1 MKMRGNALAASEEQ
15 RLDAL
20 APFVLRSLRLDWTR
34 PYVMGIVNVTPDS
47 FSDGGNYNTVD
58 AALDHAEQLIEAGAD
73 LLDIGGESTRPNATA
88 IGAQEECDR
97 VLPVI
102 EKLAARFDTP
112 ISVDT
117 TKAIVA
123 KCAVSAGAEIV
134 NDVSGGSFDST
145 MFAAVEEVGAFYVC
159 GHVRGASLAEI
170 HNTAPATVSEIGEE
184 LQARLTLMPAA
195 LRQCSMVDPCIGFGK
210 SLNTNVA
217 LLAEAMALSTRLT
230 APILIG
236 ASRKR
241 FLGEITG
248 AQVGDR
254 DGATVGANL
263 AAVASGAHMLRVH
276 NVSLLTSALAVFQR
290 VCGEALLR

>member
-1 MKMRGNALAASEEQ
+1 MTASTEQ
-15 RLDAL
+15 GICAL
-20 APFVLRSLRLDWTR
+20 APFGLRSLRLDWTR

-58 AALDHAEQLIEAGAD
+58 AALDHAEQLIEDGAD

-123 KCAVSAGAEIV
+123 RCAVSAGAEIV
-134 NDVSGGSFDST
+134 NDVSGGSFDRG
-145 MFAAVEEVGAFYVC
+145 MYAAVEEVGAFYIC
-159 GHVRGASLAEI
+159 GHVRGTTLAEI
-170 HNTAPATVSEIGEE
+170 HNTAPATVSEISEE
-184 LQARLTLMPAA
+184 LQTRLDLMPVS
-195 LRQCSMVDPCIGFGK
+195 LRQRCMVDPCIGFGK
-210 SLNTNVA
+210 SLGTNVA
-217 LLAEAMALSTRLT
+217 LLAGAGTLSTRLK
-230 APILIG
+230 APVLIG

-241 FLGEITG
+241 FLGEITD
-248 AQVGDR
+248 AQVDDR
-254 DGATVGANL
+254 DGATVGASL
-263 AAVASGAHMLRVH
+263 AAVASGANMLRVH
-276 NVSLLTSALAVFQR
+276 NVSLLASALAVFQR
-290 VCGEALLR
+290 ARGEVLSQ